1 MIFARKETPKYEDNM
16 SYHKML
22 TEPTS
27 SATSKVEYTELP
39 EELREKHARVLN
51 QLRSYGSVL
60 VAFSG
65 GIDSTLLAA
74 LAKEALGDNVVVVT
88 AESPSIPSSELKEAK
103 QLAAEIG
110 IRHIVIETEELQD
123 PNYLANPVNRCYF
136 CKKELAGK
144 VTALAEQLGGYVVV
158 DGTNAE
164 DLKGHRPGARALTET
179 GVHRPLADAGLAKN
193 EVRRLAKHFGLS
205 NYDKPSMPCL
215 SSRVAYGE
223 VITPERLLRIERAED
238 LIRSLT
244 GVRELRVRDHGS
256 LARVEVGPSERRLF
270 FDEKLLDQIA
280 NSLRELGF
288 VHVAL
293 DMRGYRS
300 GSMNAPLP
308 SMRDRKQ

>member
-1 MIFARKETPKYEDNM
+1 
-16 SYHKML
+16 ML
-22 TEPTS
+22 TEPTPTS
-27 SATSKVEYTELP
+27 TSKLKYTELP
-39 EELREKHARVLN
+39 RELRDKHKRVLN
-51 QLRSYGSVL
+51 QVRSYGSVL

-74 LAKEALGDNVVVVT
+74 LAKEALGEKAVAVT
-88 AESPSIPSSELKEAK
+88 ANSPSVPSSELNEAK

-110 IRHIVIETEELQD
+110 IRHVVIETEELQD

-144 VTALAEQLGGYVVV
+144 LTALAQELGGYVVV

-164 DLKGHRPGARALTET
+164 DLKGHRPGARALTEK

-193 EVRRLAKHFGLS
+193 EVRRLAKHLGLS

-244 GVRELRVRDHGS
+244 DVRELRVRDHGS
-256 LARVEVGPSERRLF
+256 VARVEVGSSERKLF

-293 DMRGYRS
+293 DMWGYRS
-300 GSMNAPLP
+300 GSMNFSLP